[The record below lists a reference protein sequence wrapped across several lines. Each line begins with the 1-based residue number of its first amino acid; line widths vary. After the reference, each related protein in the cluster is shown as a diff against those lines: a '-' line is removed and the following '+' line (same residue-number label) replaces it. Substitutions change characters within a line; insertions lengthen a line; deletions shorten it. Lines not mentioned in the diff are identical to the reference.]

1 MLTPRAVLVVL
12 VASIVLDPPSALRV
26 IRTTPAPDA
35 ASTAVLSVTFD
46 RPVAGSLDQSVDPA
60 TVLTVT
66 PAIQGTLEW
75 RDPVTIRL
83 KPVAPLRPGATYA
96 VTVNPGFAALDGSHL
111 AEPYRF
117 AFRVSGPR
125 VLSGLPVGPDASPKF
140 LTPNQKFTLALSAP
154 ADPQAITRVVSLELG
169 AGCSRLGA
177 VKLVVVSQTVIGDSA
192 AWQLRDAGGWDRDR
206 AADSLRR
213 AVTLAPAEPLPLRC
227 AGALVTPTRIDDQS
241 PGEFRR
247 WPFATYGAFRVDT
260 TSCGSGERLCP
271 AGPIQL
277 AFSTPV
283 KGADLLR
290 ALKIL
295 PALKFNLVDTA
306 EIQERWTVWADLKP
320 KTGYLVDVDPS
331 LVDAFG
337 QRLTGNPRGTVVTT
351 GFSPNV
357 SYNGGRFTVERNG
370 PRTFAVTYVNVDS
383 LEVITAAVPESLEA
397 RLLSRSWYSW
407 NDDWPGLAA
416 RATHRR
422 FKVGAPRERHGV
434 YGIPFDAPNATAPG
448 TPTLFAVKVSSGQLP
463 KVKRDDAEVTGESYQ
478 PIALVQITD
487 LGIHAKVGAEEGNVW
502 ITGVGDGKPR
512 AGVLIKVRDAKRR
525 ILAQGST
532 DARGLFRFAGVRRK
546 PKSGSDDEERGES
559 FQGYIEARLGADRAL
574 AGVSD
579 SDPDLNPWQFNVSA
593 AYGADRYPM
602 AGAVFTERG
611 IYRPGDTVFAK
622 VIVRAGSLGV
632 LKVPARSDSARIRF
646 EDREGGTLRERVV
659 APSPFGTAAS
669 TVALPSD
676 APLGQYA
683 ITVAL
688 KREGEWQEIGRAGYK
703 VAEYRAPEFL
713 VDVTADTA
721 ARQNGDQLPATIAA
735 RYLFGAPMARAKVT
749 WSVRQSAIEPWD
761 LVVPKTDGYFVAN
774 RGWWWEEWSNR
785 NGSSVS
791 ESRTDSLDQTGQ
803 LSVKAPLVLSQ
814 PTLPAR
820 ISIEAVVTDVNR
832 QSVFGTAS
840 VVVHPT
846 SFYIGAKPSSATYF
860 WTAGS
865 TESID
870 VIAVRPD
877 GDRVPNVAVRGY
889 LIRREWHQVRRE
901 SDGLSELVGEW
912 VQDTVDRCEVR
923 TAAGPAGCRLTPKA
937 AGSYTV
943 AFGAR
948 DPKGRDVSTSFYRW
962 VTGPGWVP
970 WADESQFKMD
980 VVPDKSR
987 YQVGDTATVLFAS
1000 PFTNAEAWVTVER
1013 EGVIDQRRIT
1023 ITDGATTLK
1032 LPVTEAWSPNA
1043 FVSIVVARGRSAKP
1057 GPLDDPGRPTI
1068 RVGYAEVRVTPEK
1081 KRLAVTL
1088 TTAKPEYR
1096 PAEQAVITASVK
1108 DAGRGVRS
1116 EVTLWAVD
1124 EGVLSLTGYRTPNPI
1139 DLLYQPRGLGLKL
1152 ASNMANVAPQVAA
1165 GDKGRNPGGGGGAG
1179 GDEILRSRFR
1189 TTAFFLASVVTDSNG
1204 VGTASVKLPD
1214 NLTTFRIMA
1223 VAVTAGDR
1231 YGSGQLPML
1240 VTRPLLARAALPRFV
1255 RPGDRLTAGVVV
1267 NHRTGGTPSVDVAAQ
1282 ATGITLEGPA
1292 SKSATLEAG
1301 RGREVRFDF
1310 KAGAG
1315 DSAAFRFDVAGAG
1328 DRDAVRLAIPIR
1340 PAFRPRMATVAGVVT
1355 DSTRLV
1361 LEVSPDV
1368 DPAKSRLVMN
1378 LGNSPVTLLK
1388 GYADELRVY
1397 SYYCSEQVASVALPL
1412 VALYRARK
1420 QAGAEAG
1427 DTVKLKTDIVKAV
1440 GILVRRQR
1448 DDGAIGLW
1456 SRSDWSSAWLTAE
1469 AGSFL
1474 LEAKAAGLAVEDTVV
1489 KAMAGYLTKALER
1502 QENLALSV
1510 AIWESE
1516 VRANLAERV
1525 AVAEFLSRAGRRNR
1539 PLENDL
1545 VRRLGQM
1552 ATDDRLEFAITLVR
1566 GGDLK
1571 TARRIL
1577 EPLWSQVTVEGRS
1590 AVLPDSLRGHFYF
1603 ASAVRLPSDL
1613 LLATLAVEPSHPLL
1627 GPLLETV
1634 VTRGRAAGA
1643 NWWWNTQDFAAAV
1656 RSVDAWQRRFPPS
1669 ERRAMKVR
1677 INGRVVF
1684 ATSPTGVVGDSV
1696 ATLASV
1702 GGTGGPLAVSIQA
1715 EGPGSVGFFYLGLTE
1730 VPLVPPVN
1738 PDDHGIRV
1746 ERWYENYVTGKPTT
1760 SVVEGDLVRVRLRLT
1775 IPSQRA
1781 FVVLDDP
1788 LPAGLEAVDLSLK
1801 TAGGIAGPGR
1811 AEAVEHDEQENRSD
1825 ARWSFGSW
1833 DSGWWSPFDHREL
1846 RDDRVVYSA
1855 RALWGG
1861 SYTATYLARATTP
1874 GTFGKPQ
1881 AHAEEMYNPAVYGRS
1896 DGGTFIVTPKAR

>member
-1 MLTPRAVLVVL
+1 MVNPRAVLVAII
-12 VASIVLDPPSALRV
+12 ASVVLDPPSALRV

-35 ASTAVLSVTFD
+35 GSTAVLSVTFD
-46 RPVAGSLDQSVDPA
+46 RPVAGSLDRSVDPA

-66 PAIQGTLEW
+66 PAIPGTIEW

-83 KPVAPLRPGATYA
+83 RPSTPLRSGATYA
-96 VTVNPGFAALDGSHL
+96 VAVNPGFLALDGSRL

-117 AFRVSGPR
+117 AFRVSGPQI
-125 VLSGLPVGPDASPKF
+125 LTAMPAGPDESPKF
-140 LTPNQKFTLALSAP
+140 LVPNQRFTLALSSP
-154 ADPQAITRVVSLELG
+154 AEAEAIGRLVSLELR
-169 AGCSRLGA
+169 AGCSRQGA
-177 VKLVVVSQTVIGDSA
+177 VRLAVVSETAIGDSA
-192 AWQLRDAGGWDRDR
+192 AWPFRDAGGWDRDR
-206 AADSLRR
+206 STDSLRR
-213 AVTLAPAEPLPLRC
+213 LVTLALAEPLPLGC
-227 AGALVTPTRIDDQS
+227 AGALVAPARIDEQA

-247 WPFATYGAFRVDT
+247 WPFSTYGGFRIDT
-260 TSCGSGERLCP
+260 ASCGSGERLCP

-295 PALKFNLVDTA
+295 PLIKFNLGDTA

-320 KTGYLVDVDPS
+320 KTGYLVDIDPN

-351 GFSPNV
+351 GFAPAV
-357 SYNGGRFTVERNG
+357 SYPGGRFTIERNG

-383 LEVITAAVPESLEA
+383 LDVVTAAVPESLEA
-397 RLLSRSWYSW
+397 RLLARSWYAW
-407 NDDWPGLAA
+407 GDQWDGLARQA
-416 RATHRR
+416 VHRR
-422 FKVGAPRERHGV
+422 FRVGAPRERHGI
-434 YGIPFDAPNATAPG
+434 YGIPFEAPNASAPG
-448 TPTLFAVKVSSGQLP
+448 TPTLFAVKVTSPALRFM
-463 KVKRDDAEVTGESYQ
+463 RDGVSVPGEAYQ
-478 PIALVQITD
+478 SVALVQVTD
-487 LGIHAKVGAEEGNVW
+487 LGIHAKMGAEEGSVW
-502 ITGVGDGKPR
+502 VTGVGDGKPR
-512 AGVLIKVRDAKRR
+512 PGVQIKVWDGKHRLLARGTTDPQGFFRFTGVKRR
-525 ILAQGST
+525 PKPA
-532 DARGLFRFAGVRRK
+532 DAGDR
-546 PKSGSDDEERGES
+546 DEALL
-559 FQGYIEARLGADRAL
+559 GYVEARLGADRAL
-574 AGVSD
+574 AGASD
-579 SDPDLNPWQFNVSA
+579 YDPDLNPWQFNVSSA
-593 AYGADRYPM
+593 WGADRYPM

-622 VIVRAGSLGV
+622 AVVRTGSLGS
-632 LKVPARSDSARIRF
+632 LRVPGRTDSARIRF
-646 EDREGGTLRERVV
+646 EDREGGMLRERVV
-659 APSPFGTAAS
+659 APSAFGTAS
-669 TVALPSD
+669 TTLALPVD
-676 APLGQYA
+676 AALGQYSV
-683 ITVAL
+683 TVAM
-688 KREGEWQEIGRAGYK
+688 KREGEWQEVGRAGYK

-721 ARQNGDQLPATIAA
+721 ARQNGDLLPATVAA
-735 RYLFGAPMARAKVT
+735 RYLFGAPMARARVT
-749 WSVRQSAIEPWD
+749 WSVRQTAIEPWD
-761 LVVPKTDGYFVAN
+761 LVVPKTEGYFVAN
-774 RGWWWEEWSNR
+774 RGWWWEEWSNK
-785 NGSSVS
+785 NPSSVS

-803 LSVKAPLVLSQ
+803 LSIRAPLQLSQ

-820 ISIEAVVTDVNR
+820 VSVEAVVTDVNR

-846 SFYIGAKPSSATYF
+846 SFYVGAKPVSPTYF
-860 WTAGS
+860 WPAGGAQ
-865 TESID
+865 SID

-877 GDRVPNVAVRGY
+877 GGRVPNVPVRGW

-901 SDGLSELVGEW
+901 SDGVAELVGEW

-923 TAAGPAGCRLTPKA
+923 TAAGPSGCRMTPKA

-943 AFGAR
+943 AFAAR
-948 DPKGRDVSTSFYRW
+948 DAKGRDVSTSFYRW

-980 VVPDKSR
+980 VVPDRSR

-1013 EGVIDQRRIT
+1013 EGVIEQRRVT

-1043 FVSIVVARGRSAKP
+1043 FVSMVVARGRSAKP
-1057 GPLDDPGRPTI
+1057 GPLDDPGQPTI
-1068 RVGYAEVRVTPEK
+1068 RVGYAEVRVTPER

-1088 TTAKPEYR
+1088 GTAKSEYR
-1096 PAEQAVITASVK
+1096 PGDLALITASVK
-1108 DAGRGVRS
+1108 DQSRGVRS
-1116 EVTLWAVD
+1116 EVALWAVD
-1124 EGVLSLTGYRTPNPI
+1124 EGVLSLTGYKTPNPI

-1152 ASNMANVAPQVAA
+1152 ASNMTTVAPQVAA
-1165 GDKGRNPGGGGGAG
+1165 GDKGRNPGGGGGEG
-1179 GDEILRSRFR
+1179 GAEILRSRFR

-1204 VGTASVKLPD
+1204 TGTASVKLPD

-1267 NHRTGGTPSVDVAAQ
+1267 NHRTGGTPTVDVSAQ
-1282 ATGITLEGPA
+1282 ATGIALEGPA
-1292 SKSATLEAG
+1292 AKSATLEAG

-1310 KAGAG
+1310 KAGEG
-1315 DSAAFRFDVAGAG
+1315 DSAGFRFDVAGAG

-1340 PAFRPRMATVAGVVT
+1340 PSFRPRIATVAGVVT

-1361 LEVSPDV
+1361 LDVSPGV
-1368 DPAKSRLVMN
+1368 DPARSTLTMN
-1378 LGNSPVTLLK
+1378 LGSSPVALLK

-1420 QAGAEAG
+1420 QAGAAAG
-1427 DTVKLKTDIVKAV
+1427 DTVKLRTDITRAV
-1440 GILVRRQR
+1440 GMLVRRQR

-1456 SRSDWSSAWLTAE
+1456 SRTDWSSAWLTAE

-1474 LEAKAAGLAVEDTVV
+1474 LEARAAGLAVEDTIV
-1489 KAMAGYLTKALER
+1489 KAMAGYLTKSLER
-1502 QENLALSV
+1502 QESLALSV
-1510 AIWESE
+1510 GVWESE

-1525 AVAEFLSRAGRRNR
+1525 AVAEFLSRSGRRNR
-1539 PLENDL
+1539 AVENDL

-1552 ATDDRLEFAITLVR
+1552 APDDRLAFAVTLVR
-1566 GGDLK
+1566 GGDVR

-1577 EPLWSQVTVEGRS
+1577 EPIWSQVTVEGRA
-1590 AVLPDSLRGHFYF
+1590 AVVPDSLRSRFYF
-1603 ASAVRLPSDL
+1603 ASAIRLPSDL
-1613 LLATLAVEPSHPLL
+1613 LLATLAVEPDHPLL
-1627 GPLLETV
+1627 APLLEAV
-1634 VTRGRAAGA
+1634 VTRGRAASA
-1643 NWWWNTQDFAAAV
+1643 TWWWNTQDFAAAV
-1656 RSVDAWQRRFPPS
+1656 RAVDAWQRRFPPS
-1669 ERRAMKVR
+1669 ERRALKVS

-1684 ATSPTGVVGDSV
+1684 ATSATGVVGDSV

-1702 GGTGGPLAVSIQA
+1702 GGKGGPLVVSIHA
-1715 EGPGSVGFFYLGLTE
+1715 DGPGSVGFFYLGLSETPR
-1730 VPLVPPVN
+1730 VAPVN
-1738 PDDHGIRV
+1738 PEDHGIRV
-1746 ERWYENYVTGKPTT
+1746 ERWYEDYGTGKPVT
-1760 SVVEGDLVRVRLRLT
+1760 SVVEGDLVRVRVRLT

-1788 LPAGLEAVDLSLK
+1788 LPAGLEAIDLSLK
-1801 TAGGIAGPGR
+1801 TAGGVAGPG
-1811 AEAVEHDEQENRSD
+1811 AVEPVEHAERQGGGQT
-1825 ARWSFGSW
+1825 RWMYGSW

-1855 RALWGG
+1855 RTLWGG
-1861 SYTATYLARATTP
+1861 TYTATYLARASTP
-1874 GTFGKPQ
+1874 GTFGKGQ

-1896 DGGTFIVTPKAR
+1896 DGGTFVVTPRAR